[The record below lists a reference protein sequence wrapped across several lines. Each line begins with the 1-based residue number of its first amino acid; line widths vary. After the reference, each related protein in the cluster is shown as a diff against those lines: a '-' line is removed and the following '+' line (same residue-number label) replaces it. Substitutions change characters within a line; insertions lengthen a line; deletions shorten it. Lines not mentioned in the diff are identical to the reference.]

1 MNILSNFIPHETL
14 TVDDKDPPLF
24 TKKIKNSSTRK
35 TMFIK
40 AIEIAKTTITFTN
53 WGDWKFYKNTY
64 ITQLSFQTKL
74 LFPNKRIQKFIGH
87 Y

>member
-1 MNILSNFIPHETL
+1 MNMSDWNRAFVNININEQEVILNKTILNILSNFIPHETL

-40 AIEIAKTTITFTN
+40 ALEIAKTTITFTN
-53 WGDWKFYKNTY
+53 
-64 ITQLSFQTKL
+64 
-74 LFPNKRIQKFIGH
+74 
-87 Y
+87 